1 MRFSRSTHLLMFL
14 SLKILT
20 SIISTELVK
29 LIKLLNSVIIFLSQL
44 TSLKWL
50 TFLHGSQT
58 VILIILLFSTYFF
71 LLSIVFVLQ
80 WLFLHGE
87 ILIMLLF
94 QFLLTFHQIHNGMPC
109 FISYLMSILVLIR
122 MAIVI
127 IWEMFHGRISLSL
140 VLLLLLVNFVSGF
153 GLELM
158 HISLIENIGWSHIH
172 LHGFQLLALLP

>member
-29 LIKLLNSVIIFLSQL
+29 LIDLLNSVIIFLSQL

-109 FISYLMSILVLIR
+109 SSHSLWVFSCWLGWPSWSFERCSMGGYL
-122 MAIVI
+122 
-127 IWEMFHGRISLSL
+127 
-140 VLLLLLVNFVSGF
+140 
-153 GLELM
+153 
-158 HISLIENIGWSHIH
+158 
-172 LHGFQLLALLP
+172 